1 MAIPTKMLVYI
12 DTKQL
17 FVDGL
22 FDFGASQRKVKR
34 WVCAVGKFLLGSN
47 K

>member
-1 MAIPTKMLVYI
+1 MAIAINMLVYLH
-12 DTKQL
+12 TMQL

-34 WVCAVGKFLLGSN
+34 WVCAVGKFLLGSI